1 MQQYQPGANRVG
13 VQQQQRMPGMVQQ
26 QRPQQ
31 PMMQQQRMQTAPQGM
46 VGNAQQM
53 YKSYGMARNPQPN
66 QAQVYQPQPQA
77 GIVVQGQEPLTAHML
92 AQAMPQEQKQMLGE
106 RIFPLIERMYNG
118 QESGKI
124 TGMLLEMDNSE
135 LLMML
140 ESDELLR
147 SKVNEAV
154 AVLQSS
160 KHSDGGM

>member
-1 MQQYQPGANRVG
+1 
-13 VQQQQRMPGMVQQ
+13 MVQQ

-92 AQAMPQEQKQMLGE
+92 AQAMPQVCCLSFFTLDHLCPPALVVTK
-106 RIFPLIERMYNG
+106 F
-118 QESGKI
+118 
-124 TGMLLEMDNSE
+124 
-135 LLMML
+135 
-140 ESDELLR
+140 
-147 SKVNEAV
+147 
-154 AVLQSS
+154 
-160 KHSDGGM
+160 

>member
-1 MQQYQPGANRVG
+1 
-13 VQQQQRMPGMVQQ
+13 VQQ
-26 QRPQQ
+26 QRPQQQ
-31 PMMQQQRMQTAPQGM
+31 PMMQQQRMQAAPQGM
-46 VGNAQQM
+46 VANAQKM
-53 YKSYGMARNPQPN
+53 YQYGVPRPAQPQ
-66 QAQVYQPQPQA
+66 QPQQYVAQPQA

-92 AQAMPQEQKQMLGE
+92 AQAQPQEQKQMLGE

-140 ESDELLR
+140 ESEDLLR

-160 KHSDGGM
+160 KQTEGHM